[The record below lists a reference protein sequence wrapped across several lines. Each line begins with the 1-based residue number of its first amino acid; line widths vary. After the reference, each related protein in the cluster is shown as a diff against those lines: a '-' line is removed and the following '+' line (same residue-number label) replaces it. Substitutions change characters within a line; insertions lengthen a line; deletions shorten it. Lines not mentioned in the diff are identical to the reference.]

1 MPGFL
6 SGFFY
11 PGYRC
16 GGFKKFMEKNVHYL
30 GNLILL
36 KLWHA
41 LVRYVVMTFCNQL
54 DEVLR
59 VPELT

>member
-1 MPGFL
+1 
-6 SGFFY
+6 
-11 PGYRC
+11 
-16 GGFKKFMEKNVHYL
+16 MEKNVLYL

-41 LVRYVVMTFCNQL
+41 LVCYVVMTFCNQL